1 MSANE
6 SLPASLAPAS
16 LSIDARLVAESEAV
30 LRKHARSF
38 RWAAPFLP
46 RDARRDAAV
55 TYAFCRYIDDVV
67 DERQSDKEAL
77 DELANLANE
86 LRGDS
91 QARPLVAAYQE
102 IARRRGIPESAALD
116 LLAGMQFDMNRVR
129 VQDDAEL
136 ALYCYRVAGVV
147 GLMMAPILGTV
158 EPSALRHAVDLG
170 IGMQLTNISRDV
182 GEDARR
188 NRVYL
193 PASRLER
200 AGTSS
205 DAIVSEDAAPAA
217 VHHVVC
223 TLLDDAEIYYASGK
237 QGLRYLPFRARVAI
251 AIAAKLYRAIGHR
264 VRGLR
269 ELSLR
274 KRAVVSP
281 WRKIVWVGIALI
293 ETAGSRRQS
302 ELPKAPLPL
311 PAQIADID
319 RVRKHAAQPKLQRA
333 TG

>member
-6 SLPASLAPAS
+6 SMNAS
-16 LSIDARLVAESEAV
+16 LSPTFAGIDERLVAESEDV
-30 LRKHARSF
+30 LRRHARSF

-46 RDARRDAAV
+46 RDSRRDAAV

-67 DERQSDKEAL
+67 DERQSDEIAL
-77 DELANLANE
+77 DELANIAKE
-86 LRGDS
+86 LRGDTT
-91 QARPLVAAYQE
+91 ARPLVAAYQE

-116 LLAGMQFDMNRVR
+116 LLEGMQFDMNRVR

-147 GLMMAPILGTV
+147 GLMMAPILGTT
-158 EPSALRHAVDLG
+158 EASALRHAVDLG

-188 NRVYL
+188 DRVYL
-193 PASRLER
+193 PAARLIS
-200 AGTSS
+200 AGTTS
-205 DAIVSEDAAPAA
+205 DALVSEGAPPAA
-217 VHHVVC
+217 IHHVVR

-251 AIAAKLYRAIGHR
+251 AVAAKLYRAIGHR
-264 VRGLR
+264 VRALR
-269 ELSLR
+269 EHSLQ
-274 KRAVVSP
+274 KRAIVSP
-281 WRKIVWVGIALI
+281 WRKILWVGVALL
-293 ETAGSRRQS
+293 ETAWSRRQN
-302 ELPKAPLPL
+302 ETQKAPLPL
-311 PAQIADID
+311 PAQIADIE
-319 RVRKHAAQPKLQRA
+319 RSRKHAAQPKLQRA